1 MFAASTAA
9 DLSRIVL
16 GVALLAAGVAKVA
29 QGREW
34 GRQAAATGTPAV
46 LARAVPWL
54 ELVIGCG
61 PRSSSGAAMPWLSFF
76 SVRGWKPQPWI
87 VAQLAAGRRPPCA
100 CFGALSTEPLSWWH
114 VVRNGVLVA
123 LGLIAVFG

>member
-34 GRQAAATGTPAV
+34 GRQAAATGTPAL

-54 ELVIGCG
+54 ELVIG
-61 PRSSSGAAMPWLSFF
+61 AAVTAGVWWPWPAVAGIGLVIAFTA
-76 SVRGWKPQPWI
+76 WI

-100 CFGALSTEPLSWWH
+100 CFGALSAEPLSWWH
-114 VVRNGVLVA
+114 VGRNGVLVA